1 MDPDGYM
8 YVDVDD
14 LGEEAKVN
22 LNVRITASNS
32 YKYSTHAQDLQIV
45 LYKEKFSLHMTAVL
59 VFIIGM
65 LVCTVLICYTRED
78 EKDETD

>member
-1 MDPDGYM
+1 
-8 YVDVDD
+8 
-14 LGEEAKVN
+14 
-22 LNVRITASNS
+22 
-32 YKYSTHAQDLQIV
+32 
-45 LYKEKFSLHMTAVL
+45 MTAVL